1 MDLLRRMSYVLVSL
15 VLVVLAGAA
24 TFVLRWGMAG
34 EIGTLVLAALLISY
48 WVGAKRGALTP
59 AEPEKRLRR
68 ARGGPRPVAVH
79 FYSDYHLGSL
89 VRRPAESRVEN
100 KYKGSV
106 DFIHISVFH
115 PQAQAIMENLKAG
128 VGDWVLFDRQG
139 KQVGEAGAL
148 SEERVSAVL

>member
-1 MDLLRRMSYVLVSL
+1 
-15 VLVVLAGAA
+15 
-24 TFVLRWGMAG
+24 MAG
-34 EIGTLVLAALLISY
+34 EIGTLLLAALFISY
-48 WVGAKRGALTP
+48 WVGARRGDVSP

-89 VRRPAESRVEN
+89 LRRPAESRLEN
-100 KYKGSV
+100 KYKGSI

-115 PQAQAIMENLKAG
+115 PQARPLMEGLKAG
-128 VGDWVLFDRQG
+128 VGDWVLFDRKG
-139 KQVGEAGAL
+139 NPVGEAGRL